1 MKILSIHI
9 FSLYKSEP
17 IILSSA
23 FSLAFVSIFQR
34 GTLKDFL
41 NFHSRLV
48 IERVQKDTHA
58 QVQLEKGICYAIA
71 NEDKIGVTLISDEEY
86 PKRVAIDFLL
96 KIHDNF
102 KTFLAQQNV
111 NLNSIEEDTDLKFD
125 YIATEIE
132 AWQDPSKKD
141 NIMKLQNELND
152 VHDIM
157 RQNLNELLKK
167 QENLESL
174 MAKSQDLS
182 LASVNFY
189 KQAKKT
195 NSCCNI

>member
-111 NLNSIEEDTDLKFD
+111 NLNSIEKDTDLKFD

>member
-1 MKILSIHI
+1 MRILSIHI

-23 FSLAFVSIFQR
+23 SSLAFVSIFQR

-111 NLNSIEEDTDLKFD
+111 NLNSIEKDTDLKFD

-157 RQNLNELLKK
+157 RQNLNELLKRE
-167 QENLESL
+167 ENLESL

>member
-1 MKILSIHI
+1 MKILSIHV
-9 FSLYKSEP
+9 FSLYNDKP

-23 FSLAFVSIFQR
+23 FALSFVSIFQR

-48 IERVQKDTHA
+48 IERVTKDTHA
-58 QVQLEKGICYAIA
+58 QVQLEKGICYAIS
-71 NEDKIGVTLISDEEY
+71 NSDKIGVTMICDEEY

-102 KTFLAQQNV
+102 KIFLQEKKID
-111 NLNSIEEDTDLKFD
+111 LNMYTADTDIKYD
-125 YIATEIE
+125 YIANEIE

-141 NIMKLQNELND
+141 TLMKLQNELND
-152 VHDIM
+152 VTDIM
-157 RQNLNELLKK
+157 RQNLNELLKRE
-167 QENLESL
+167 ENLESL
-174 MAKSQDLS
+174 MQKSNDLS
-182 LASVNFY
+182 ATSVNFY

-195 NSCCNI
+195 NSCCNL

>member
-1 MKILSIHI
+1 MRILSIHI
-9 FSLYKSEP
+9 FSLYQSKP

-23 FSLAFVSIFQR
+23 FALSFVSIFQR

-48 IERVQKDTHA
+48 IERVTQDTHA

-71 NEDKIGVTLISDEEY
+71 NSDKIGLTMICDEEY

-96 KIHDNF
+96 RVHENF
-102 KTFLAQQNV
+102 KSFMNQKKLD
-111 NLNSIEEDTDLKFD
+111 LNSIDQDTDVKFD
-125 YIATEIE
+125 YISTAIE
-132 AWQDPSKKD
+132 EWQDPSKKD

-152 VHDIM
+152 VQDIM
-157 RQNLNELLKK
+157 RQNLNELLKRE
-167 QENLESL
+167 ENLESL
-174 MAKSQDLS
+174 MEKSNDLS
-182 LASVNFY
+182 AASVNFY

-195 NSCCNI
+195 NSCCNL

>member
-1 MKILSIHI
+1 MKILSIHV
-9 FSLYKSEP
+9 FSLYNDKP

-23 FSLAFVSIFQR
+23 FALSFVSIFQR

-48 IERVQKDTHA
+48 IERVAKDTHA
-58 QVQLEKGICYAIA
+58 QVQLEKGICYAIS
-71 NEDKIGVTLISDEEY
+71 NSDKIGVTMICDEEY

-102 KTFLAQQNV
+102 KTFLQEKKLD
-111 NLNSIEEDTDLKFD
+111 LNMYTSDTDVKYD
-125 YIATEIE
+125 YIANEIE

-141 NIMKLQNELND
+141 SLMKLQNELND
-152 VHDIM
+152 VTDIM
-157 RQNLNELLKK
+157 RQNLNELLKRE
-167 QENLESL
+167 ENLESL
-174 MAKSQDLS
+174 MQKSNDLS
-182 LASVNFY
+182 ATSVNFY

-195 NSCCNI
+195 NSCCNL

>member
-1 MKILSIHI
+1 MKILSIHV
-9 FSLYKSEP
+9 FSLYNDKP

-23 FSLAFVSIFQR
+23 FALSFVSIFQR

-48 IERVQKDTHA
+48 IERVTKDTHA
-58 QVQLEKGICYAIA
+58 QVQLEKGICYAIS
-71 NEDKIGVTLISDEEY
+71 NSDKIGVTMICDEEY

-102 KTFLAQQNV
+102 KTFLQEKKID
-111 NLNSIEEDTDLKFD
+111 LNMYTADTDVKYD
-125 YIATEIE
+125 YIANEIE

-141 NIMKLQNELND
+141 TLMKLQNELND
-152 VHDIM
+152 VTDIM
-157 RQNLNELLKK
+157 RQNLNELLKRE
-167 QENLESL
+167 ENLESL
-174 MAKSQDLS
+174 MQKSNDLS
-182 LASVNFY
+182 ATSVNFY

-195 NSCCNI
+195 NSCCNF

>member
-1 MKILSIHI
+1 MRIISIHV
-9 FSLYKSEP
+9 FSLYKSKP

-23 FSLAFVSIFQR
+23 FSVNFVSIFQR

-48 IERVQKDTHA
+48 IERVEKDTHA

-71 NEDKIGVTLISDEEY
+71 NDDKIGVTLICDEEY

-96 KIHDNF
+96 RIHDNF
-102 KTFLAQQNV
+102 KAFLAQKNI
-111 NLNSIEEDTDLKFD
+111 NLNLIEKDTDVKYD
-125 YIATEIE
+125 YIANEIE

-152 VHDIM
+152 VQDIM
-157 RQNLNELLKK
+157 RQNLNELLKRE
-167 QENLESL
+167 ENLESL

-182 LASVNFY
+182 SASVNFY

>member
-1 MKILSIHI
+1 MRILSIHV
-9 FSLYKSEP
+9 FSLYKDKP

-23 FSLAFVSIFQR
+23 FALSFVSIFQR

-48 IERVQKDTHA
+48 IERVGKDTHA
-58 QVQLEKGICYAIA
+58 QVQLDKGICYAIA
-71 NEDKIGVTLISDEEY
+71 NEDKIGVTIICDEEY
-86 PKRVAIDFLL
+86 PKRVAIDFVL

-102 KTFLAQQNV
+102 KIFMNQNKLD
-111 NLNSIEEDTDLKFD
+111 LNNYDKDTDVKFD
-125 YIATEIE
+125 YITKEIE

-152 VHDIM
+152 VADIM
-157 RQNLNELLKK
+157 KQNINELLNR
-167 QENLESL
+167 EESLESL

-182 LASVNFY
+182 SASVNFY

>member
-1 MKILSIHI
+1 MKILSIHV
-9 FSLYKSEP
+9 FSLYNDKP

-23 FSLAFVSIFQR
+23 FALSFVSIFQR

-48 IERVQKDTHA
+48 IERVAKDTHA
-58 QVQLEKGICYAIA
+58 QVQLEKGICFAIS
-71 NEDKIGVTLISDEEY
+71 NSDKIGVTMICDEEY

-102 KTFLAQQNV
+102 KTFLQEKKID
-111 NLNSIEEDTDLKFD
+111 LNMYTSDTDVKYD
-125 YIATEIE
+125 YIANEIE

-141 NIMKLQNELND
+141 TLMKLQNELND
-152 VHDIM
+152 VTDIM
-157 RQNLNELLKK
+157 RQNLNELLKRE
-167 QENLESL
+167 ENLESL
-174 MAKSQDLS
+174 MQKSNDLS
-182 LASVNFY
+182 ATSVNFY

-195 NSCCNI
+195 NSCCNL

>member
-1 MKILSIHI
+1 MRILSIHI
-9 FSLYKSEP
+9 FSLYKSKP

-111 NLNSIEEDTDLKFD
+111 NLNSIEKDTDLKFD

-167 QENLESL
+167 EENLESL

>member
-9 FSLYKSEP
+9 FSLYNNKP

-111 NLNSIEEDTDLKFD
+111 NLNSIEKDTDLKFD

>member
-9 FSLYKSEP
+9 FSLYNSKP

>member
-9 FSLYKSEP
+9 FSLYNNKP

-111 NLNSIEEDTDLKFD
+111 NLNSIDKDTDLKFD